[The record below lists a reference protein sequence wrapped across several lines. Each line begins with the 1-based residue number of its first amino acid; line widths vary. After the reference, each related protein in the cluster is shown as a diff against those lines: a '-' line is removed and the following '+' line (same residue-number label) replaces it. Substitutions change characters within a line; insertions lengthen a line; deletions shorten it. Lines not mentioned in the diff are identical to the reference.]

1 MIALALL
8 ASCMRPLPDPLAE
21 QRVAYT
27 ELRTSALPAGWAPQA
42 SVVMGREAI
51 DQVVVAAVS
60 HALELAATPQQATFM
75 GLTVTVTPQARI
87 QDALLSVTDACESC
101 LSLDVTLEGSS
112 LLAMANRTGRRESD
126 WGWTARLQGAMSMSL
141 ERESRRVMAGFAAPE
156 SWSVDLS
163 LDDLPAGWNQALSG
177 TLSDM
182 VRQQVRRPELP
193 TIALVQLTDDVPDSL
208 AGVRLRAVDQAIAL
222 DFAFLI
228 PEPGEVDSLPVPGAG
243 WVMVMPEATML
254 GLLRAEALSQPYDPE
269 LPIAPELTGL
279 ALTDEGFE
287 AGRARLAHPGA
298 RQAQGHP
305 HLRHHRPGRRGR
317 GAGRGHPRG
326 LGDPQGNPPG
336 SRLPAAGA
344 PPAGR
349 SGHRHPLH
357 DARDDHPGGG
367 RGQADRHPHPRLH
380 RGRGAADGRYTGPD
394 LTPKTDP

>member
-287 AGRARLAHPGA
+287 LGVRAWPTRGRAKPKDTRIFGTIGLDGEGGVLVEATRAAWATPKGTPPDL
-298 RQAQGHP
+298 GS
-305 HLRHHRPGRRGR
+305 LLLGRRLLDGLVTAIR
-317 GAGRGHPRG
+317 STMPATITQEAGGVKLTATPTRV
-326 LGDPQGNPPG
+326 
-336 SRLPAAGA
+336 STE
-344 PPAGR
+344 
-349 SGHRHPLH
+349 
-357 DARDDHPGGG
+357 GGVL
-367 RGQADRHPHPRLH
+367 RM
-380 RGRGAADGRYTGPD
+380 DGTLD
-394 LTPKTDP
+394 QI